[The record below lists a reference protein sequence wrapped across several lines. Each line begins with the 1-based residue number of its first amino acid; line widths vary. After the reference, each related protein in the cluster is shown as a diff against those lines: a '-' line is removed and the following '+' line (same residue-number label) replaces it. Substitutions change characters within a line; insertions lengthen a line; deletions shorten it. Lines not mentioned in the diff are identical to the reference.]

1 MLKTIFVVLLSSLLL
16 VVGISGFNFI
26 LSQPTLPGLTVTM
39 ERDSISAP
47 SFYSKP
53 SYSGMVGIYYALY
66 EDTLKACYVHNN
78 GITFKGLEPE
88 AQETTYPF
96 PNGVNVTDP
105 QNIVLSVTSENKFYL
120 LEFQEGTLWKYEN
133 GAPVRI
139 ANLQESAEL
148 SERGLFLPY
157 LLDMNSLYVKGD
169 SLVYFPLHYGYPL
182 QYREPH
188 EIKSKAKKIAR
199 SKAKKGIPHPLT
211 ASYNIKTKK
220 VTVLPPHINASY
232 YKNSHGFTSSCYQTC
247 NGKGDIIYYYNGMAE
262 ISRFDTDKNTL
273 TTYHGIGKSVID
285 TIYPVSLEVA
295 RSDKD
300 YLVEHHHSSGEY
312 MKLYYNPFKNCYYRF
327 VGHPLPKYN
336 ENGLRTIFKDRRVS
350 LFILDEDFNVLAE
363 TLLPEKCFFIFLAVS
378 TPEGIIIN
386 HGPAKPRDEFLPT
399 LHIKH

>member
-1 MLKTIFVVLLSSLLL
+1 MLKTIFIVLLSSLLL

-26 LSQPTLPGLTVTM
+26 LSQQTLSNGLTVTM
-39 ERDSISAP
+39 KRDSISPP
-47 SFYSKP
+47 SFYSTP
-53 SYSGMVGIYYALY
+53 GYSGRGRSYALS
-66 EDTLKACYVHNN
+66 EDTLKVCYVHDN
-78 GITFKGLEPE
+78 GVTFKGLEQG

-96 PNGVNVTDP
+96 PNGMNVTDP
-105 QNIVLSVTSENKFYL
+105 RTVALSVTSENFFYL

-133 GAPVRI
+133 GSPVRI
-139 ANLQESAEL
+139 ANLQESTEL

-169 SLVYFPLHYGYPL
+169 SLIYFPL

-188 EIKSKAKKIAR
+188 EIK

-312 MKLYYNPFKNCYYRF
+312 MKLYYNPFKHCYYRF